1 VTKAETQSERIGQ
14 LEGEVSALRLA
25 RKYLSSAIK
34 GKSVNLS
41 QMRASLNR
49 MKALGEGKER
59 YDSYKEKVARL
70 KRKIVKSNEQMLQEE
85 LNEMELKGKI

>member
-1 VTKAETQSERIGQ
+1 
-14 LEGEVSALRLA
+14 
-25 RKYLSSAIK
+25 
-34 GKSVNLS
+34 
-41 QMRASLNR
+41 

-70 KRKIVKSNEQMLQEE
+70 KHKIVKSNEQKLQEE